1 MHTCKTPSTPDA
13 PNIEGVSPLDYRKQK
28 STLGFARKEPH
39 DCGLLRPAGAGSRD
53 LLAMTSHNGCTKQRR
68 LILPLSASGVLRQ
81 GRCPA
86 LRSGAICCI
95 ELCDVM
101 PSPKRGQVPR
111 HAANHP
117 AMRFGHERPCIVACR
132 SRRRVGSPGSP
143 FGLPSG
149 QSAEVIAGTPVLPWQ
164 NLNTRT
170 IFHAWAVAGN
180 SVSPQFHPIQS
191 SG

>member
-1 MHTCKTPSTPDA
+1 MHHTA
-13 PNIEGVSPLDYRKQK
+13 PPGPAALRKRSVDSLAPARLALRAVRHTVCPRRSRVSVFGR
-28 STLGFARKEPH
+28 GGAR
-39 DCGLLRPAGAGSRD
+39 RW
-53 LLAMTSHNGCTKQRR
+53 
-68 LILPLSASGVLRQ
+68 
-81 GRCPA
+81 
-86 LRSGAICCI
+86 RSGAICCI

>member
-13 PNIEGVSPLDYRKQK
+13 PQCHASCEEAEHEPRHRSRRLNLHPRRAVKVPRSNRPARRSATVTNKT
-28 STLGFARKEPH
+28 TLGFARKEPH

-86 LRSGAICCI
+86 LRCGAICCI

-101 PSPKRGQVPR
+101 PSPEAGGRSRARPQYIPRCGRFTNPPDRRIVSACFPFLPASRHHAAVPR
-111 HAANHP
+111 ILAAP
-117 AMRFGHERPCIVACR
+117 
-132 SRRRVGSPGSP
+132 
-143 FGLPSG
+143 
-149 QSAEVIAGTPVLPWQ
+149 
-164 NLNTRT
+164 
-170 IFHAWAVAGN
+170 
-180 SVSPQFHPIQS
+180 
-191 SG
+191 